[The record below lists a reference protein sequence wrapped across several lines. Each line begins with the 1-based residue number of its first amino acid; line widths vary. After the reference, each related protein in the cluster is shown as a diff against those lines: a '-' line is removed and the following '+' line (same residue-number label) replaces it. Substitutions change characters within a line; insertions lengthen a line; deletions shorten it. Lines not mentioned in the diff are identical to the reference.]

1 MSEHHASPTLVPLT
15 DAIHNIS
22 MRNLTELCTGSHI
35 EDDRQFLKT
44 WRRHLHDCLNQQ
56 NARVIQFPA
65 ADVSGEVDMVTK
77 RCTDILHRYSR
88 PTWSLSSSAK
98 DVVLSVGTGDAVAWV
113 TSELGIT
120 PEALRE
126 HIRRVIKV
134 YTAST
139 VALCAAEGRLE
150 DKLKQLETLVGRV
163 NDLMFLEPT
172 AELSALAGPAKTY
185 LDSVFE
191 KIGIESE
198 YRDLIERYKQFSILK
213 GLVNLSTFQ
222 KQGVPTCTICM
233 NKGVTHATIPCGHTY
248 CEECSTKQTTLCYM
262 CRVQIR
268 DRVRLFFS

>member
-1 MSEHHASPTLVPLT
+1 MSEHHSPSLGPMTEAV
-15 DAIHNIS
+15 HNIS
-22 MRNLTELCTGSHI
+22 MRHLTDLSNGGAI

-56 NARVIQFPA
+56 NARVIQFLA
-65 ADVSGEVDMVTK
+65 ADVSGEMDVVTK

-88 PTWSLSSSAK
+88 PTWSLSSSTR
-98 DVVLSVGTGDAVAWV
+98 DVVLPVGTGDAVAWV
-113 TSELGIT
+113 TGEIGVS
-120 PEALRE
+120 PDVLRE
-126 HIRRVIKV
+126 HMRRVIKA

-139 VALCAAEGRLE
+139 VALCSAEGRLE
-150 DKLKQLETLVGRV
+150 DKLRQLETLVGRV

-172 AELSALAGPAKTY
+172 AELGALAAPAKAY

-191 KIGIESE
+191 KIGIEAE
-198 YRDLIERYKQFSILK
+198 YRDLIERYKQFSILR
-213 GLVNLSTFQ
+213 GIVNLNTFQ
-222 KQGVPTCTICM
+222 KQAAPTCTICM
-233 NKGVTHATIPCGHTY
+233 TKAITHATIPCGHTY